1 MRINTLSLFS
11 LVSLVPTLALASLSG
26 SVGPLTSASTKAAT
40 KTCNVLDYGAKADKT
55 TDLGPPLASAFADC
69 KSGGLV
75 YVPSGDYALS
85 TWAKLSGGKAW
96 ALQIDGTIYRTGT
109 DGGNMIFIEHSSDFE
124 LFSSTSSGAM
134 QGLGY
139 EYHKDNKWS
148 GSRLLRLYDVTDF
161 SVHDFILVD
170 APAFHFS
177 LDTCTNGE
185 VYNMAIRGGN
195 HGGLDGVD
203 VWSTNVWIHDIEV
216 TNKDECVTVK
226 SPSKNILVE
235 NIYCNWSG
243 GCGMGSLGKD
253 TDISDITYR
262 NIYTWNS
269 NNMMFIKSN
278 GGSGSATNLLFE
290 NFIGHGNAYS
300 FDIDSYWAS
309 MSSQGGNGVELSNI
323 TLRNWK
329 GTEENGASRG
339 PIKIVCP
346 DGAPCYD
353 ITIEDFAMWTEDSSR
368 QRQWYSC
375 RNAYGTGFCLKSGS
389 NHVAY
394 EATTTTVSSAPS
406 GYSAATMA
414 ADLKTDFGITASI
427 PIPTIPTSFYP
438 GATPYSAL
446 MANKGSTAKV
456 RAVVAPSKPTTVA
469 AATSTPAEQ
478 QTSTSTPAPAVEQPS
493 QQSPGQSAGEVGGC
507 PFGNGSVSFKLSRFA
522 SSVLGNKVLYLI
534 EPYQFLPAAGM
545 GTSQAVDSS
554 PPDGTGVIQLDP
566 WLEPFRD
573 ALKQR
578 FSFIEGW
585 VKAINETEG
594 GLETFSKGYERF
606 GLNVQSN
613 GDIIYREWAP
623 NAVQAQ
629 LVGEFNNWDVTAH
642 PMTKNGFGVWEVTV
656 PAVNGAPA
664 IPHDS
669 KIKISMVIPSGE
681 RIYRIPAWI
690 KRVVQDLS
698 VSPTYEAV
706 FWNPPTE
713 KQYKFQYSRPK
724 RPESLRIYE
733 AHVGISSPETKV
745 ATYKEFTSNMLPR
758 IKYLGYN
765 AIQLMAI
772 MEHAYYASFGYQ
784 VNNFFAASSR
794 YGTPEDLKE
803 LVDKAHSMGLVVLL
817 DVVHSHA
824 SKNVLDGLNMFDGT
838 DHLYF
843 HGGGKGRHELWDSRL
858 FNYGHHEVLRFLLS
872 NLRFWM
878 EEYGFDGF
886 RFDGVTSM
894 LYTHHGIGTGFSG
907 GYHEYFGS
915 SVDEEGVMYLT
926 LANEMLHNLYPNCIT
941 VAEDVS
947 GMPALCLPHSLGGVG
962 FDYRLAM
969 AVPDMYIK
977 LLKEKKDDEWDI
989 GNLSFTL
996 TNRRHGEKTIAYAE
1010 SHDQALV
1017 GDKTLMMWLCDKE
1030 MYTHM
1035 SVLTEFT
1042 PIIER
1047 GMALHKLIRL
1057 VTHGLG
1063 GEGYLNFE
1071 GNEFGHPEWLDFPRD
1086 GNNNSFWYAR
1096 RQLNLTEDHLLR
1108 YKFLNDFDRAMQL
1121 TEEKY
1126 GWLHSPQ
1133 AYVSL
1138 KNETDKVLVFERAGL
1153 LWIFNFHPTNSFTDY
1168 RVGVEQS
1175 GTYRIVLDTDDPA
1188 FGGLNR
1194 NLKETRFFTTDLSWN
1209 GRSNFLQVYIPTRTA
1224 LVLALEETL

>member
-1 MRINTLSLFS
+1 ML
-11 LVSLVPTLALASLSG
+11 
-26 SVGPLTSASTKAAT
+26 
-40 KTCNVLDYGAKADKT
+40 
-55 TDLGPPLASAFADC
+55 C
-69 KSGGLV
+69 K
-75 YVPSGDYALS
+75 
-85 TWAKLSGGKAW
+85 
-96 ALQIDGTIYRTGT
+96 
-109 DGGNMIFIEHSSDFE
+109 H
-124 LFSSTSSGAM
+124 
-134 QGLGY
+134 
-139 EYHKDNKWS
+139 
-148 GSRLLRLYDVTDF
+148 
-161 SVHDFILVD
+161 
-170 APAFHFS
+170 
-177 LDTCTNGE
+177 
-185 VYNMAIRGGN
+185 
-195 HGGLDGVD
+195 
-203 VWSTNVWIHDIEV
+203 
-216 TNKDECVTVK
+216 
-226 SPSKNILVE
+226 
-235 NIYCNWSG
+235 NWSE
-243 GCGMGSLGKD
+243 
-253 TDISDITYR
+253 
-262 NIYTWNS
+262 NS
-269 NNMMFIKSN
+269 VR
-278 GGSGSATNLLFE
+278 L
-290 NFIGHGNAYS
+290 
-300 FDIDSYWAS
+300 
-309 MSSQGGNGVELSNI
+309 
-323 TLRNWK
+323 
-329 GTEENGASRG
+329 
-339 PIKIVCP
+339 
-346 DGAPCYD
+346 
-353 ITIEDFAMWTEDSSR
+353 
-368 QRQWYSC
+368 
-375 RNAYGTGFCLKSGS
+375 
-389 NHVAY
+389 
-394 EATTTTVSSAPS
+394 
-406 GYSAATMA
+406 
-414 ADLKTDFGITASI
+414 TAW
-427 PIPTIPTSFYP
+427 
-438 GATPYSAL
+438 
-446 MANKGSTAKV
+446 
-456 RAVVAPSKPTTVA
+456 R
-469 AATSTPAEQ
+469 
-478 QTSTSTPAPAVEQPS
+478 
-493 QQSPGQSAGEVGGC
+493 
-507 PFGNGSVSFKLSRFA
+507 KLP
-522 SSVLGNKVLYLI
+522 
-534 EPYQFLPAAGM
+534 E
-545 GTSQAVDSS
+545 
-554 PPDGTGVIQLDP
+554 
-566 WLEPFRD
+566 
-573 ALKQR
+573 
-578 FSFIEGW
+578 
-585 VKAINETEG
+585 KAI
-594 GLETFSKGYERF
+594 LK
-606 GLNVQSN
+606 LA
-613 GDIIYREWAP
+613 D
-623 NAVQAQ
+623 
-629 LVGEFNNWDVTAH
+629 NWDVTAH

-669 KIKISMVIPSGE
+669 KIKVSFPLFRLMVVHSFHSTYGCPDIHGHPQWRANLSDPSVDQACGA
-681 RIYRIPAWI
+681 RP
-690 KRVVQDLS
+690 QC
-698 VSPTYEAV
+698 
-706 FWNPPTE
+706 
-713 KQYKFQYSRPK
+713 YSRPK

-858 FNYGHHEVLRFLLS
+858 FNYGHHEHALHPSWDWNVSSHLF
-872 NLRFWM
+872 
-878 EEYGFDGF
+878 
-886 RFDGVTSM
+886 GVVIR
-894 LYTHHGIGTGFSG
+894 LIGTYRGFSG

-1224 LVLALEETL
+1224 LVRFTLYLTLESPKSKKAPRMLTHNRSWP